1 MQVNDEKKQASLDV
15 AEDSRATE
23 WHEPSFLADLFS
35 GTFSWD
41 HIHPFPL
48 QAADEKKIGD
58 DYMAKLKPILE
69 QHVDPSEV
77 DRTGEIPDAAIKALK
92 EAGAFGLK
100 ISKEY
105 GGLGLSQVNY
115 SRVCAYISSYC
126 ASVGAW
132 VTAHQSIGVAGPLK
146 LFGTKE
152 QKEKFLPKIA
162 QGAISA
168 FGLTE
173 PGVGSDPAN
182 MQTYAEPSED
192 GSHYIVNGEKL
203 WITNGPV
210 ADIMI
215 LMARTPDK
223 IVNGKPKKQISAFVF
238 ETDTPGYEVVHR
250 CDFMGI
256 RGIQNGLLS
265 FRDVKIP
272 AENIIG
278 KPGDGLKIALVTLV
292 NGRLSIPAT
301 SGAGGKRAIAYSSK
315 WTAQREQWGA
325 PIGKHQNTAVKLAKI
340 TANTF
345 ASEAIT
351 WLCCSLADQGKM
363 DIRIEAAMAKYFCTE
378 VACQMADDFLQI
390 RGGRGY
396 ETAESLAMRGEDPV
410 PAEKF
415 VRDAR
420 ISRIVEG
427 TSEIMRLYIAREAMD
442 THVRQI
448 MPLMMPGGNKMKHLL
463 GSFLP
468 FYMSWYPK
476 QWLPASVTPNVK
488 HLNSA
493 NQAHLHYIAKA
504 SKRLARTMFHTM
516 AKYQQKLER
525 EQMILANFVDIGTE
539 LFAMAA
545 TLSYA
550 DALMDRAD
558 DKEAMQE
565 LADLFCVDAR
575 KRIEENFKAV
585 KVNHNHKYTKV
596 AKLAMQGK
604 YDWFCDGTYEDVPPG
619 YTKYMNQSI
628 DAFNA
633 RHPEH
638 APLKMDTP
646 GTRIVMAED
655 GGAGA
660 SGNGNG
666 SHSGNGNG
674 ATQKSD
680 ANEEAVR

>member
-1 MQVNDEKKQASLDV
+1 MQVDDAKKQASLDV

-23 WHEPSFLADLFS
+23 WNEPSFLADLFS

-41 HIHPFPL
+41 LIHPFPL
-48 QAADEKKIGD
+48 QSAEEKQIGD
-58 DYMAKLKPILE
+58 AYMAKLKPILE
-69 QHVDPSEV
+69 EHIDPSEV
-77 DRTGEIPDAAIKALK
+77 DRTGEIPEAAIQALK

-132 VTAHQSIGVAGPLK
+132 ITAHQSIGVAGPLK

-152 QKEKFLPKIA
+152 QKDKYLPRIA

-182 MQTYAEPSED
+182 MQTFAEPSAD
-192 GSHYIVNGEKL
+192 GSYYTVNGEKL

-238 ETDTPGYEVVHR
+238 ETDSPGYEVVHR

-272 AENIIG
+272 AENLIG

-301 SGAGGKRAIAYSSK
+301 SGAGGKRAISYSGR
-315 WTAQREQWGA
+315 WAAQREQWGA
-325 PIGKHQNTAVKLAKI
+325 PIGKHQNTSVKLASI
-340 TANTF
+340 AANTF

-351 WLCCSLADQGKM
+351 WLCCSLADAGKM
-363 DIRIEAAMAKYFCTE
+363 DIRIEAAMAKYYCTE
-378 VACQMADDFLQI
+378 AACQMADDFLQV

-448 MPLMMPGGNKMKHLL
+448 LPLISPGSNKIKHIF
-463 GSFLP
+463 GKFLP
-468 FYMSWYPK
+468 FYASWYPK
-476 QWLPASVTPNVK
+476 QWLPGGVQPNVK
-488 HLNSA
+488 HLNGG
-493 NQAHLHYIAKA
+493 NQAHLQYVAKA

-516 AKYQQKLER
+516 VKYQQKLER
-525 EQMILANFVDIGTE
+525 EQMILANFVDIGAD
-539 LFAMAA
+539 LFAMSA

-550 DALMDRAD
+550 EALMGQGN
-558 DKEAMQE
+558 DKESLQD
-565 LADLFCVDAR
+565 LADLLCCDAR
-575 KRIEENFKAV
+575 KRIEDNFKAV
-585 KVNHNHKYTKV
+585 KTNHNAKYTRIANHV
-596 AKLAMQGK
+596 MANK
-604 YDWFCDGTYEDVPPG
+604 YDWFCDGVYEDVPPG
-619 YTKYMNQSI
+619 YRKYMNQSI

-633 RHPEH
+633 RHPDHE
-638 APLKMDTP
+638 PLKMDTP
-646 GTRIVMAED
+646 GTVIVMAGET
-655 GGAGA
+655 GGA
-660 SGNGNG
+660 SSNGNG
-666 SHSGNGNG
+666 SHHGNGHSAG
-674 ATQKSD
+674 QQAD
-680 ANEEAVR
+680 AGEEAVR